1 VAGAVHQRLQL
12 GLVPGVAARPAD
24 AGLAGHRAGGVQ
36 EVLEGFFKPVR
47 TGHGS
52 RIFWGDLH
60 RLAGVWSI
68 WFIAVISI
76 TGTWFLIQA
85 ILATTTS
92 PFPAEPIV
100 PVIAREKCRKRPM
113 AAAGAAHRPG

>member
-12 GLVPGVAARPAD
+12 GLVPGVVPRPAD

-36 EVLEGFFKPVR
+36 AFWKGFFKPTLR
-47 TGHGS
+47 IRHGA
-52 RIFWGDLH
+52 RIFWGDFH
-60 RLAGVWSI
+60 RLSGIWSI

-85 ILATTTS
+85 IWPTTRS
-92 PFPAEPIV
+92 PSPAS
-100 PVIAREKCRKRPM
+100 RSCR
-113 AAAGAAHRPG
+113 